1 MPRHCIVTLQR
12 AAQLHILLWKPSW
25 CALRTTRIQAA
36 STSLRD
42 HAVCILCVLC
52 VLYSVCSECSVFSV
66 RALRTQ
72 RIQAAWTSLQDRT
85 GLRGLLVPP
94 PTSLAQHLLVVRGF
108 ALTGT
113 VLLADPFLPVVRA
126 AQLFAKIHF
135 PQPHSFG
142 CSLNQWLSFNSSDSF
157 GESLDESVTCSRSM
171 FQSSKVPKFQVRLSI
186 QLFNRPPIRPPGPDS
201 GVTCARAR
209 SRETRRDRGSRPL
222 TVFGGRQWV
231 PPFSTMGSTFKTPIT
246 ASERERS
253 HGSRLWL

>member
-1 MPRHCIVTLQR
+1 MLFVFCVF
-12 AAQLHILLWKPSW
+12 
-25 CALRTTRIQAA
+25 C
-36 STSLRD
+36 
-42 HAVCILCVLC
+42 VFCVLC
-52 VLYSVCSECSVFSV
+52 APTLHCNPSTGGTTAHLALEAGLVCTVNNENTSCIDFFARPCCLYSVCSVCSVFPV

-94 PTSLAQHLLVVRGF
+94 PTSLAQHLLVVRGI

-157 GESLDESVTCSRSM
+157 GESLD
-171 FQSSKVPKFQVRLSI
+171 
-186 QLFNRPPIRPPGPDS
+186 
-201 GVTCARAR
+201 
-209 SRETRRDRGSRPL
+209 
-222 TVFGGRQWV
+222 
-231 PPFSTMGSTFKTPIT
+231 
-246 ASERERS
+246 
-253 HGSRLWL
+253 